1 MVFVLPICNHLYF
14 VSSWYNFYNVLISV
28 SFIFHL
34 ILKFW
39 STKLIETEKRFI
51 LLSKYLRYAFPRD
64 RLTRF
69 FEIWRFVK
77 YFLWGH
83 RYYLLTKT
91 LLKFINLPLKKC
103 STAGNN
109 FKNFYFSNTIQLFLD
124 NYTIL
129 FTLPSDAISRRNS
142 MVVNLSDL
150 LLYFT
155 FQWQKKNLR

>member
-28 SFIFHL
+28 
-34 ILKFW
+34 
-39 STKLIETEKRFI
+39 
-51 LLSKYLRYAFPRD
+51 YFPFD
-64 RLTRF
+64 
-69 FEIWRFVK
+69 FEILIYKVNWNWKKVYSVVQNILDMFFRGIDWQGFLKYDVFFK

-109 FKNFYFSNTIQLFLD
+109 FKNFYFSNTIQSFLD

-155 FQWQKKNLR
+155 FQWQKKNPR